1 MLAVILV
8 CVVFCIIFIC
18 GVLLT
23 YSNFK
28 NRYGELSHQE
38 NLAVSFGCN
47 TVILAV
53 CAMLLAFVGAFR
65 LRYLML
71 SYLFICGGLF
81 IFVQRN
87 AYKKIGLKEV
97 LCGKLEKP
105 LLVILILAGVLYL
118 SFPTYYMWS
127 GRDYGIYVIH
137 AMHTAQTG
145 KIVYEAD
152 QWLNENYEQLDEVI
166 EIGYPAFYSSYEAG
180 LSEKPGEINPQFL
193 PLYWCLLAI
202 GYNLAGIEG
211 LVRITAF
218 LSLIT
223 LSVFYFFLKHFAGNK
238 AAVAGTLLL
247 AICPAQ
253 IWGARI
259 TQSEQMAQ
267 LLFVLTAFLFALGW
281 EKNKNALLYLAT
293 AILGIGSFC
302 RMDNYVLGLGIICMG
317 IYATLFNKQKKRA
330 VFWCVIQYLTWFVV
344 TLAYMYFIHPG
355 YFWDHWERDVL
366 RNVVYGNVAFF
377 IVYFVVWIICRLKKI
392 EWSGFIFGL
401 SKNKKTGIVVFSLAL
416 FYILLFYFVRPLL
429 SEHKFADSL
438 RQYSFY
444 FSPVLLLF
452 VAVGAGKILR
462 ASDREEF
469 ERKVEPLF
477 LFLGMGMISALLY
490 TYRPSITMDHFF
502 MSRRWIPANF
512 PIFFFIAAV
521 GFFYLYDKRINKKAV
536 FYLKQSILLLAG
548 GFMLLYIVCNDRVL
562 MKEPAYG
569 GIEEDYAEIVDNLPQ
584 DGVIL
589 TDKAGIAGMIRY
601 GYGQR
606 IYLTCEEADIGQLSD
621 YMEAGNTVYYMGN
634 LYTSDIFWGM
644 DGELIYSG
652 LINGNA
658 PECSIGY
665 YPKEIQEFAE
675 DINLYSLTAKKGE
688 YCNLIPAVQVFD
700 ESIRGQDKIE
710 LLGTGCVFFGPYR
723 KLSEGS
729 YELYVRME
737 GENLSNEKIGVMEI
751 VIDEEVVYSEDIR
764 QSDIPICIPFEL
776 TSEAGVFQTRFIKT
790 CEEDARCVM
799 LRLCR

>member
-1 MLAVILV
+1 
-8 CVVFCIIFIC
+8 
-18 GVLLT
+18 
-23 YSNFK
+23 
-28 NRYGELSHQE
+28 
-38 NLAVSFGCN
+38 
-47 TVILAV
+47 
-53 CAMLLAFVGAFR
+53 MLLAFVGAFR

-71 SYLFICGGLF
+71 LYLFICGGLF
-81 IFVQRN
+81 IFIQRN
-87 AYKKIGLKEV
+87 AYKKIELKEV

-105 LLVILILAGVLYL
+105 LIVILILAGVLYL

-166 EIGYPAFYSSYEAG
+166 EIGYPAFYSSYEEG
-180 LSEKPGEINPQFL
+180 LSEEPGDINPQFL
-193 PLYWCLLAI
+193 PLYWCLLAV

-317 IYATLFNKQKKRA
+317 IYATLFSKQKKRA
-330 VFWCVIQYLTWFVV
+330 VFWCVIQYLIWFVV

-366 RNVVYGNVAFF
+366 RNVVYGNAAFF
-377 IVYFVVWIICRLKKI
+377 IVYFVVWIICRLKKM
-392 EWSGFIFGL
+392 EWSGFICGL
-401 SKNKKTGIVVFSLAL
+401 SKSKKTGIVVFSLAI
-416 FYILLFYFVRPLL
+416 FYILLFYFARPLL

-444 FSPVLLLF
+444 FSPILLLF
-452 VAVGAGKILR
+452 IAVGAGKILR
-462 ASDREEF
+462 ASDGEEF
-469 ERKVEPLF
+469 ARKVEPLF
-477 LFLGMGMISALLY
+477 LFLGMGMISVLLY

-502 MSRRWIPANF
+502 MSRRWIPVNF
-512 PIFFFIAAV
+512 PIFFFLAV
-521 GFFYLYDKRINKKAV
+521 TGFFWLFDKRKDKKAF
-536 FYLKQSILLLAG
+536 FYLKQGILLLCG
-548 GFMLLYIVCNDRVL
+548 SLTLIYMIDKDRIL
-562 MKEPAYG
+562 MKEPAYK

-589 TDKAGIAGMIRY
+589 TNQAGIAGMLRY
-601 GYGQR
+601 GYNQA
-606 IYLTCEEADIGQLSD
+606 IYLLKEDLDADQLAD
-621 YMEAGNTVYYMGN
+621 YMKAGNRVYYMGN
-634 LYTSDIFWGM
+634 LYTSDISWRT

-652 LINGNA
+652 LINGNS
-658 PECSIGY
+658 PESSMGY
-665 YPKEIQEFAE
+665 YPKEIQESREAV
-675 DINLYSLTAKKGE
+675 NLYSLIPKEGN
-688 YCNLIPAVQVFD
+688 YRNLIPAVQVFD
-700 ESIRGQDKIE
+700 ESIREQDKIK
-710 LLGTGCVFFGPYR
+710 LSGTGCIFYGPYIE
-723 KLSEGS
+723 LPAGN
-729 YELYVRME
+729 YELYIRME
-737 GENLSNEKIGVMEI
+737 SGVLSKGKIGTMEI
-751 VIDEEVVYSEDIR
+751 VVDEEVIYAEAVEL
-764 QSDIPICIPFEL
+764 SDTQVCLSFEVPDEGGIL
-776 TSEAGVFQTRFIKT
+776 QTRFIKN
-790 CEEDARCVM
+790 CEEDAECLM
-799 LRLCR
+799 LRLCKEENAGEM

>member
-247 AICPAQ
+247 VICPAQ

-317 IYATLFNKQKKRA
+317 IYAALFNRQKKKA
-330 VFWCVIQYLTWFVV
+330 VFWCVIQYFIWFVV
-344 TLAYMYFIHPG
+344 TLVYMYLVHPG
-355 YFWDHWERDVL
+355 YFLDHWERNVL
-366 RNVVYGNVAFF
+366 RNVVYGNAAFF
-377 IVYFVVWIICRLKKI
+377 TIYFVVWIICRLKKM
-392 EWSGFIFGL
+392 EWSGFICGL
-401 SKNKKTGIVVFSLAL
+401 SKSKKTGIVVFSLAL

-429 SEHKFADSL
+429 SDHKFADSL

-462 ASDREEF
+462 AFDREEF

-477 LFLGMGMISALLY
+477 LFLGMGMISVLLY

-502 MSRRWIPANF
+502 MSRRWIPVNF
-512 PIFFFIAAV
+512 PLFFFVAVV
-521 GFFYLYDKRINKKAV
+521 GFFYLYDMRINKKAV
-536 FYLKQSILLLAG
+536 FYLKQGTLFLAG
-548 GFMLLYIVCNDRVL
+548 GLILAYMIYHGGIL
-562 MKEPAYG
+562 MREPAYG
-569 GIEEDYAEIVDNLPQ
+569 GIEEDYIETVNNLPQ

-589 TDKAGIAGMIRY
+589 TNQAGIAGMLRY
-601 GYGQR
+601 GYDQAV
-606 IYLTCEEADIGQLSD
+606 YLLDEDINTGQLSD
-621 YMEAGNTVYYMGN
+621 YMEAGNKVYYMGN
-634 LYTSDIFWGM
+634 LYASDVSWET

-652 LINGNA
+652 QISGNA
-658 PECSIGY
+658 PECSMGY
-665 YPKEIQEFAE
+665 YPKEIQKSKE
-675 DINLYSLTAKKGE
+675 DVELYSLVLKDE
-688 YCNLIPAVQVFD
+688 NYRDLIPAVMVFD
-700 ESIRGQDKIE
+700 ESLRGQDGIK
-710 LLGTGCVFFGPYR
+710 LSGTGCVFYGPYIN
-723 KLSEGS
+723 LPAGD
-729 YELYVRME
+729 YELYIQIKSEEIFE
-737 GENLSNEKIGVMEI
+737 GEIGTIEI
-751 VIDEEVVYSEDIR
+751 VVDEEVTCSEDIR
-764 QSDIPICIPFEL
+764 QSDTPICIPFEL
-776 TSEAGVFQTRFIKT
+776 TSEEGILQTRFIKT
-790 CEEDARCVM
+790 CEEDAECVV
-799 LRLCR
+799 LRLCK